1 MPGSA
6 APGQSVTVTLTGQN
20 THFAQGATTI
30 STPPGI
36 TVSNMTVVDATTLT
50 VELSVDANFVAGP
63 VSLVAITGTE
73 EAVLPNGFTVQ

>member
-1 MPGSA
+1 
-6 APGQSVTVTLTGQN
+6 
-20 THFAQGATTI
+20 
-30 STPPGI
+30 
-36 TVSNMTVVDATTLT
+36 MTVVDATTLT